1 MEGSLTM
8 ISTMKIGWRANDG
21 HRTLWVGCN
30 CCNLVWEWCF
40 QSCFGLILEDG
51 PTPTQSVFV
60 RLFVGG
66 SVCFVICS
74 FLCLCVILCL
84 CDNVHNESD
93 MGHRLYTN

>member
-1 MEGSLTM
+1 MMDIELCGFGATVVIWYGSGVFSPAL
-8 ISTMKIGWRANDG
+8 G
-21 HRTLWVGCN
+21 
-30 CCNLVWEWCF
+30 F
-40 QSCFGLILEDG
+40 ILEDG
-51 PTPTQSVFV
+51 PTPTQSVYV
-60 RLFVGG
+60 HLSVGG